1 MRARAID
8 LSGVRFIA
16 LDEADKLFELNKRG
30 KKDDT
35 TDGHGEHMDSD
46 DSNASEEENEN
57 ENETLTEQHSA
68 FLNQVDEILAECPR
82 DGSVQRALFS
92 AAIGP
97 FVSELASQFL
107 LNHVHITVGTENAG
121 NTNIKQSLKFV
132 GREDGKLL
140 AIEPDYTGGNKAAS
154 AGISTECRA
163 CCKGVVQGAGV

>member
-1 MRARAID
+1 
-8 LSGVRFIA
+8 
-16 LDEADKLFELNKRG
+16 
-30 KKDDT
+30 
-35 TDGHGEHMDSD
+35 MDSD

-92 AAIGP
+92 ATIGP

-140 AIEPDYTGGNKAAS
+140 QSVNYTGGNKATS

-163 CCKGVVQGAGV
+163 CKGIVQGAGV